1 MSSHQSSAVLAL
13 IGLTA
18 WAVLALRHPEVGAKR
33 QITGFVVSG
42 ITGLL
47 IGSYLSIVT
56 GQVSTIAEAPARYQS
71 ILYQPQLW
79 ESAWIAFKEHWFT
92 GVGMRGFGTFAV
104 AQELFL
110 GTGVSE
116 TWHPHLTLLEI
127 MAETGVVGLLGYGLL
142 LCFLWGYLM
151 DERMPVAV
159 AGLVGDPRNISH
171 WNGRRYLQL
180 YWRQFDFSDL
190 HTAYCA
196 G

>member
-1 MSSHQSSAVLAL
+1 LEALRRAGGIGIGVLSLPVYAAIVMSSHQSSAVLAL

-92 GVGMRGFGTFAV
+92 WCRYERFWYLCCGAGTVPRDRGVRDVAPTSYVARNHGRNGCCRG
-104 AQELFL
+104 
-110 GTGVSE
+110 
-116 TWHPHLTLLEI
+116 
-127 MAETGVVGLLGYGLL
+127 Y
-142 LCFLWGYLM
+142 
-151 DERMPVAV
+151 
-159 AGLVGDPRNISH
+159 
-171 WNGRRYLQL
+171 
-180 YWRQFDFSDL
+180 
-190 HTAYCA
+190 
-196 G
+196 